1 MMMWVKL
8 VGGVV
13 LLLLGLVWLG
23 QGLGFIRGS
32 FMTGQAMWAI
42 IGAVLVVIAAWLLWS
57 VVHSRRVGASS
68 QNGGPLSFR
77 GGAEESRGERRT

>member
-1 MMMWVKL
+1 MIWVKL

-57 VVHSRRVGASS
+57 VVQSRRVGASS
-68 QNGGPLSFR
+68 QNV
-77 GGAEESRGERRT
+77 

>member
-1 MMMWVKL
+1 MMWVKL

-57 VVHSRRVGASS
+57 VVQSRRVGASS
-68 QNGGPLSFR
+68 QNV
-77 GGAEESRGERRT
+77 

>member
-1 MMMWVKL
+1 MWVKL

-42 IGAVLVVIAAWLLWS
+42 IGAVLVVAGAAIAWRA
-57 VVHSRRVGASS
+57 
-68 QNGGPLSFR
+68 
-77 GGAEESRGERRT
+77 RTQPPG

>member
-57 VVHSRRVGASS
+57 VVQSRRVGASS
-68 QNGGPLSFR
+68 QNV
-77 GGAEESRGERRT
+77 

>member
-1 MMMWVKL
+1 MMWVKL

-13 LLLLGLVWLG
+13 LLLLGVVWLG

-57 VVHSRRVGASS
+57 VVQSRRVGASS
-68 QNGGPLSFR
+68 QNV
-77 GGAEESRGERRT
+77 

>member
-1 MMMWVKL
+1 LWYIGVMMWVKL
-8 VGGVV
+8 MGGVV

-57 VVHSRRVGASS
+57 VVQSRRVGASS
-68 QNGGPLSFR
+68 QNV
-77 GGAEESRGERRT
+77 

>member
-1 MMMWVKL
+1 MMWVKL

-23 QGLGFIRGS
+23 QGIGFIRGS

-57 VVHSRRVGASS
+57 VVQSRRVGAPS
-68 QNGGPLSFR
+68 QNV
-77 GGAEESRGERRT
+77 

>member
-1 MMMWVKL
+1 MWVKL

-57 VVHSRRVGASS
+57 VVQSRRVGASS
-68 QNGGPLSFR
+68 QNV
-77 GGAEESRGERRT
+77 